1 MRVISS
7 HRNKI
12 NWRKPLVSRY
22 TQAWNC
28 SE

>member
-1 MRVISS
+1 VISS

-12 NWRKPLVSRY
+12 IWRKPLVSRY